1 MHLVSTAAILLA
13 FALTQSPQ
21 PPSDAAAIAFAKTTI
36 VRDLDATLPRVTIE
50 AWLRELLGAQI
61 EMKWG
66 VNDCGEQTGGPA
78 DRGRDFPLCAEVDM
92 PLAGNRKL
100 GVLLMVGS
108 QKKGLNPD
116 RPLFRYAY
124 VMGPGPNDLRFIDK
138 IGELP
143 KQIGK

>member
-1 MHLVSTAAILLA
+1 MYLTTIIFIA

-21 PPSDAAAIAFAKTTI
+21 APTDAAAIAFAKTAI
-36 VRDLDATLPRVTIE
+36 VRDMDATLPRVTIE

-61 EMKWG
+61 EMKWE
-66 VNDCGEQTGGPA
+66 VNDCGEQTGSPA
-78 DRGRDFPLCAEVDM
+78 DRGRDFPLCAEVNIA
-92 PLAGNRKL
+92 LAGNRKL

-108 QKKGLNPD
+108 KKLGLNPD
-116 RPLFRYAY
+116 RPQFRFGY
-124 VMGPGPNDLRFIDK
+124 VMGPGPNDLKFIDK